1 MDRYRL
7 YPIYLL
13 SSSLVVLV
21 IMFTVRAVTNN
32 NQTFDRNLSRTTDSG
47 VVATED
53 IQTNKPT
60 ESPVPSET
68 ATLEPTST
76 ILIAT
81 ETQPPTA
88 TESAPTVI
96 DDGCNVAGFVADV
109 TVPDGAVFKPGAK
122 FTKTWR
128 LINNGTCTWNNNY
141 KLYYYSGE
149 KMSGP
154 DSQQM
159 ITIPVPPGT
168 IIEISVDLVAPT
180 EVGEYKG
187 NWALKDPDGNHFGI
201 GPLKNPFYVK
211 IRVKDPLASAT
222 DTPVP

>member
-21 IMFTVRAVTNN
+21 IMFTVRACTNN
-32 NQTFDRNLSRTTDSG
+32 NQTFDRDLSRTTDSG

-53 IQTNKPT
+53 IQTNMPT
-60 ESPVPSET
+60 ELPIPSET

-81 ETQPPTA
+81 ETQSPTA

-180 EVGEYKG
+180 EVGEYEG

-201 GPLKNPFYVK
+201 GPFKNPFYVK

>member
-21 IMFTVRAVTNN
+21 IMFTVRACTNN
-32 NQTFDRNLSRTTDSG
+32 NQTFDRDLSRTTDSG

-53 IQTNKPT
+53 IQTNMPT
-60 ESPVPSET
+60 ELPIPSET

-81 ETQPPTA
+81 ETQSPTA

-159 ITIPVPPGT
+159 ISIPVPPGK

-180 EVGEYKG
+180 EVGEYEG
-187 NWALKDPDGNHFGI
+187 NWALKDSDGNHFGI
-201 GPLKNPFYVK
+201 GPFKNPFYVK